1 MPQVGK
7 EDFRKRRFRLWYG
20 LCGPTIFI
28 VLPSVLLVIVVVE
41 EDVAYS
47 SVRDQCGE
55 RGAGCTPRRLLD
67 AVVGHGGNDR
77 CEGKSE
83 GVLFEFGNGEGPL
96 LGCPLRRGSSKFG
109 SVAAQRLHKVLFL

>member
-41 EDVAYS
+41 EDVS
-47 SVRDQCGE
+47 VFLGERSVRREGG
-55 RGAGCTPRRLLD
+55 RMYSRRLLD